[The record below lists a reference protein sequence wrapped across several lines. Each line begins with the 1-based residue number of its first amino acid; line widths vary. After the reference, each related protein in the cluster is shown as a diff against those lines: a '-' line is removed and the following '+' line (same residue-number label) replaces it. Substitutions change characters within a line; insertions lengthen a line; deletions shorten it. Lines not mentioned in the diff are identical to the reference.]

1 MGQHGPE
8 AKTRQPERTVQ
19 IDNGKALVVLW
30 RFPPGACVE
39 WHRHEFDYVVVPLTS
54 GSLTV
59 SNRAGSAEARL
70 VAGQPY
76 ARYAGVEHR
85 VENRTEEEIL
95 WVEIDLK
102 TRKLP

>member
-1 MGQHGPE
+1 MGAEATGPL
-8 AKTRQPERTVQ
+8 PERWVQ
-19 IDNGKALVVLW
+19 IDNQKALVVMW
-30 RFPPGACVE
+30 RFPPGACLA
-39 WHRHEFDYVVVPLTS
+39 WHRHEYDYVVVPLTS

-59 SNRAGSAEARL
+59 SNSAGSAEAKL

-85 VENRTEEEIL
+85 VENRGGHEIV

-102 TRKLP
+102 TRKLPG

>member
-1 MGQHGPE
+1 MGSE
-8 AKTRQPERTVQ
+8 ATAPQPERRVQ
-19 IDNGKALVVLW
+19 IDNEKALVVMW

-39 WHRHEFDYVVVPLTS
+39 WHRHEYDSVVVPLTS

-59 SNRAGSAEARL
+59 SNSAGSAEAKL

-85 VENRTEEEIL
+85 VENRGEHEIV

>member
-1 MGQHGPE
+1 MDPQNTAP
-8 AKTRQPERTVQ
+8 QPARTVQ
-19 IDNGKALVVLW
+19 IENEKVLVVLW
-30 RFPPGACVE
+30 RFPPGACVA
-39 WHRHEFDYVVVPLTS
+39 WHKHEYDYVVVPLTS

-59 SNRAGSAEARL
+59 SNSAGSAEARL
-70 VAGQPY
+70 VAFQPY

-85 VENRTEEEIL
+85 VENRGEHEIV

>member
-1 MGQHGPE
+1 MGHE
-8 AKTRQPERTVQ
+8 ATAPRPERRVQ
-19 IDNGKALVVLW
+19 IDNEKALVVMW

-39 WHRHEFDYVVVPLTS
+39 WHRHEYDYVVIPLNS

-59 SNRAGSAEARL
+59 SNSAGSAEAKL

-85 VENRTEEEIL
+85 VENRGEHEIV